1 MKRHGTIRLARAIGI
16 AAWAMTAS
24 ACAVQRDALST
35 GSLAPVVAELEAEA
49 QDDGEPLHGKL
60 TVAEAVA
67 RAIRYNSALRVSE
80 LEVVVE
86 TEKARVATAAMLPG
100 VVADSS
106 YYGRGSASSSYTT
119 LSPTIG
125 KSSDLALS
133 WNVLDFGLSFV
144 RAQQQSDK
152 ALYQYEAYRKAAQ
165 QIASETR
172 LAYWRTVASRK
183 LERNL
188 AQLRGEID
196 HALLLSDAA
205 AKDTRLDPMT
215 ALSYSREIL
224 NEQRELNILLAE
236 LAGSEA
242 QLRQLVNVG
251 AGRQLILG
259 DDGVEAVVQPPLPD
273 PRADFRSAL
282 SNRPEIRQLLYEQR
296 ISDDE
301 ITSAVLQVLPGFD
314 FDGGFAGSA
323 LTVAAGSNWLIWGAK
338 AAWNLIGLAR
348 LPAQI
353 DSIDA
358 DKAVLKQKTLAM
370 AVAILTQCYVSR
382 DQLSRQRQ
390 VYDDARRFWQVQ
402 KKLRRQVKI
411 ATKLGQSPA
420 QSLTRENVSL
430 LLADIR
436 MMLAYADLE
445 HATGTY
451 QMTIGADTA
460 GMMAFDSVGTG
471 EVDGRVRAPALAA
484 VARSGKQESGEP

>member
-1 MKRHGTIRLARAIGI
+1 MA
-16 AAWAMTAS
+16 AS
-24 ACAVQRDALST
+24 ACAVPRDALTT
-35 GSLAPVVAELEAEA
+35 GSLAPVVAELEAKA
-49 QDDGEPLHGKL
+49 QDDGAPINGKL
-60 TVAEAVA
+60 TVAEAIA
-67 RAIRYNSALRVSE
+67 RAVRYNSALRASE
-80 LEVVVE
+80 LEVVLE

-100 VVADSS
+100 IVADSS
-106 YYGRGSASSSYTT
+106 YYGRSSALSSYTT
-119 LSPTIG
+119 LSPTTG
-125 KSSDLALS
+125 KSSDFALS

-183 LERNL
+183 LEGNL
-188 AQLRGEID
+188 ARLRGEID

-215 ALSYSREIL
+215 ALSYSRDIL

-251 AGRQLILG
+251 VGQQLALG
-259 DDGVEAVVQPPLPD
+259 DDGIGAVAQPPLPE

-296 ISDDE
+296 ISEDE
-301 ITSAVLQVLPGFD
+301 ITSAVLQVLPGFN
-314 FDGGFAGSA
+314 FDGGLASGA
-323 LTVAAGSNWLIWGAK
+323 LTVATGSNWLTWGAK
-338 AAWNLIGLAR
+338 AAWNLMGLAR

-353 DSIDA
+353 DSVEA
-358 DKAVLKQKTLAM
+358 EKAVLKQKTLAT

-390 VYDDARRFWQVQ
+390 VYRDARRFWQVQ
-402 KKLRRQVKI
+402 KKLQRQVKV

-430 LLADIR
+430 LLAEVR

-445 HATGTY
+445 HAVGTY

-460 GMMAFDSVGTG
+460 EVMPFEAVGAG
-471 EVDGRVRAPALAA
+471 EGDGRVRTRAVAA
-484 VARSGKQESGEP
+484 VAPGTKQESSEP